1 MCVYVCVLYVQES
14 TCTIQWL
21 YMCVYLYDAVK
32 GPLPEADVMP
42 YRVVL
47 DATVDKLYRT
57 KLELLWMVFSELAV
71 WGVWDVTPINVN

>member
-1 MCVYVCVLYVQES
+1 MR
-14 TCTIQWL
+14 
-21 YMCVYLYDAVK
+21 VYLYDAVK

-71 WGVWDVTPINVN
+71 RGVWDVTPINVN